1 MKNFLLFTLLFFS
14 TVCCSQSDFYLEDI
28 PNPNVLRS
36 SEIDLG
42 ESHLAFPSI
51 AGNDDR
57 SKLVL
62 VYRTGDNH
70 ISFDGEI
77 VQMESFDKGETW
89 INKHIIYETNNTD
102 ARDPQLMVL
111 PDNRL
116 LCRFFERASD
126 SESAV
131 KVLIS
136 DNFGKSYNSLSE
148 MPFPTK
154 NETFAAARGNM
165 VLVDGVI
172 YAVCY
177 NRWSQSWIVKS
188 DNYGKDWSVVSWV
201 DTSLGTEASSFSRI
215 NESSLGYI
223 DGTMYIVARTQED
236 DGFLQVGKSIDLG
249 KTWEWDILPVRG
261 QAPSLTPYKD
271 GFILTY
277 RLVKMNSNCYDFQ
290 IALMKNGKLESKP
303 VSLFTSASFDIGYGD
318 VLTLRETFLVCCYQP
333 NTIKCYEV
341 KYDIFND

>member
-1 MKNFLLFTLLFFS
+1 MKNVFIIFCFMISFFS
-14 TVCCSQSDFYLEDI
+14 CSKDGLYLEDI

-36 SEIDLG
+36 TEIDLG

-51 AGNDDR
+51 TGNDDR

-62 VYRTGDNH
+62 VYRIGETH

-77 VQMESFDKGETW
+77 VQLESYDKGKTW
-89 INKHIIYETNNTD
+89 KNKRIIYETYNTD
-102 ARDPQLMVL
+102 ARDPQLMAL
-111 PDNRL
+111 SNDRL
-116 LCRFFERASD
+116 LCRFFERESD
-126 SESAV
+126 SESKV

-136 DNFGKSYNSLSE
+136 DDFGKSYNGFAE

-165 VLVDGVI
+165 VMVDDVI
-172 YAVCY
+172 YAICY

-188 DNYGKDWSVVSWV
+188 ENYGESWNVVSWV
-201 DTSLGTEASSFSRI
+201 DASLGTESSSFSRI

-223 DGTMYIVARTQED
+223 NGTLYIVARTQED
-236 DGFLQVGKSIDLG
+236 DGYLQVGKSKDLG
-249 KTWEWDILPVRG
+249 KNWEWDILPIRG

-277 RLVKMNSNCYDFQ
+277 RHVNMDNNCYDFQ
-290 IALMKNGKLESKP
+290 IALLKDGKLNSTP
-303 VSLFTSASFDIGYGD
+303 VSLFTSTSFDIGYGD
-318 VLTLRETFLVCCYQP
+318 VLTLEETFLVCCYQP
-333 NTIKCYEV
+333 NMIKCYEV
-341 KYDIFND
+341 KYDIFN